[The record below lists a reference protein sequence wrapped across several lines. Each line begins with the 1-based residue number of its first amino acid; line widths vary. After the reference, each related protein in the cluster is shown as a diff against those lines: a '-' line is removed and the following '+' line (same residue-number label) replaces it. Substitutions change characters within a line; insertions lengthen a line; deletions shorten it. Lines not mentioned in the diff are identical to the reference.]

1 MKGLEYMELPGNTV
15 VEIVGDRRVLIENHR
30 GVTRYSLD
38 KICVRV
44 KYGSVLVCGSGMILA
59 QMTCSNLVIHGCI
72 DSITLLKGRT
82 V

>member
-38 KICVRV
+38 EICVRV

-59 QMTCSNLVIHGCI
+59 QMTCSSLVIRGCI
-72 DSITLLKGRT
+72 DSITLLKGRA